1 MTRTINDDEITGQDP
16 ITSHEAG
23 TVQERRTESTGVEPH
38 NPGTGR
44 ENEELEWGRRHIK
57 DDEHPGG
64 TAPASKTQSKPAREV
79 FRKTELHHMPP
90 EEHAE
95 EQKRLRQQMLERLN
109 CRDKDISSIP
119 PESDFRDFFCT
130 LLERQDQLD
139 EEMREQVAG
148 LCQQMEQLEEQQ
160 DCRFDRLD
168 NRLFAIEKE
177 RA

>member
-1 MTRTINDDEITGQDP
+1 
-16 ITSHEAG
+16 
-23 TVQERRTESTGVEPH
+23 
-38 NPGTGR
+38 
-44 ENEELEWGRRHIK
+44 
-57 DDEHPGG
+57 
-64 TAPASKTQSKPAREV
+64 
-79 FRKTELHHMPP
+79 MPP